1 MFFRRCKKKK
11 NVLTEKEIKWNLL
24 WEKYAEGSLDKK
36 YFILCDYHSGIN
48 GDGHYCF
55 FDNKSDELSDYIKT
69 LKILLPDEF
78 FKVLFKAYEAYTNNQ
93 DVESMCDIADD
104 YFYQNEQIIIDILQ
118 EYANGLDNSS
128 NS

>member
-1 MFFRRCKKKK
+1 MFFRRRK
-11 NVLTEKEIKWNLL
+11 NTKTVLTEKEIKWNLL

-48 GDGHYCF
+48 GDGHYF

-93 DVESMCDIADD
+93 NVESMCDLADD
-104 YFYQNEQIIIDILQ
+104 YFYQNEQVIIDILQ